1 MEDGVYDIDARD
13 PLPSSPAIRT
23 CKAKAIGFLRLPR
36 QGSLHRPRPASWSPT
51 TAARTSRTTRAARPA
66 CSPHWN
72 GTTVA
77 ANGGAYF
84 ADNDPNSSA
93 EENTVNPKTALPDY
107 LAGWTQVSKTQH
119 CEVTGPGGIHG
130 NPNPGTDPIW
140 STGFDAK
147 SVLLHV
153 MENRQWQLWRL
164 PKGSYS
170 HDGSHGWHTEWPR
183 IRQLDPEDPREPV
196 PDAHARIC
204 STISRNPSRPATSPD
219 SRRFPPTTKCP
230 PTTRCSAA
238 AS

>member
-13 PLPSSPAIRT
+13 LS
-23 CKAKAIGFLRLPR
+23 F
-36 QGSLHRPRPASWSPT
+36 
-51 TAARTSRTTRAARPA
+51 TTRYPDVQGKGDRFLFGYHGKGAYTGQGRLVVANNGRPNIQDNPGGPA
-66 CSPHWN
+66 GVLATWN

-93 EENTVNPKTALPDY
+93 EENTVNPKTAQPAY

-130 NPNPGTDPIW
+130 NPNPATDPIW

-153 MENRQWQLWRL
+153 MENQQWQLWRL

-183 IRQLDPEDPREPV
+183 IRQLDPGIPP
-196 PDAHARIC
+196 AR
-204 STISRNPSRPATSPD
+204 T
-219 SRRFPPTTKCP
+219 
-230 PTTRCSAA
+230 
-238 AS
+238 

>member
-1 MEDGVYDIDARD
+1 M
-13 PLPSSPAIRT
+13 
-23 CKAKAIGFLRLPR
+23 
-36 QGSLHRPRPASWSPT
+36 
-51 TAARTSRTTRAARPA
+51 
-66 CSPHWN
+66 
-72 GTTVA
+72 A

-183 IRQLDPEDPREPV
+183 IRQLDPEDPASPYLMHMHGLFYDFPKSFSAGNFAGLAPISSYYKMPTDYAMFGGRIV
-196 PDAHARIC
+196 MGKNDASKFANTLALKDQSNLWFGQMDDIRNWAR
-204 STISRNPSRPATSPD
+204 RAATARSG
-219 SRRFPPTTKCP
+219 
-230 PTTRCSAA
+230 
-238 AS
+238 